1 MTIKSTGGELQ
12 REHWMQVSATIC
24 ALHTLVN
31 TQISCASAQ
40 LRTAGTVTAHRKSVL
55 RPKKKS
61 TLN

>member
-40 LRTAGTVTAHRKSVL
+40 LRTAGMVSARCAQ
-55 RPKKKS
+55 KKIL
-61 TLN
+61 TWIVF